1 MNWAASPLAD
11 SKELLGAVQ
20 NEGMKDLQTEE
31 RGTRKLE

>member
-20 NEGMKDLQTEE
+20 NEGMKDFYRQKRVEQ
-31 RGTRKLE
+31 GS